1 MTQPQA
7 LIVEDEAIIAM
18 MLQMF
23 LEELGCVVQDTAS
36 NVQDAL
42 RAASEGHFE
51 CAFLDVNLNGQ
62 KAHAIPGVLQR
73 RKIPFA
79 FVTGYG
85 AQGVLATYADA
96 PIVTKPFS
104 KKAIADTLA
113 KLTTRALT

>member
-23 LEELGCVVQDTAS
+23 LEELGCAVQETAS

-42 RAASEGHFE
+42 RAASEGNFDF
-51 CAFLDVNLNGQ
+51 AFLDVNLNGQ

-85 AQGVLATYADA
+85 AQGVLAPYAEA
-96 PIVTKPFS
+96 PIVTKPFA
-104 KKAIADTLA
+104 KKTISDALA
-113 KLTTRALT
+113 RLMAHAPT